1 MSRFPLI
8 PAQAGIQRWVAALA
22 GTSGRGTRT
31 SLTLPAIFICCIAIW
46 MAGAAQAHQ
55 VNLSTARVELRP
67 DRSVAVQVA
76 LKGSDVDR
84 LAGTQIYDA
93 QKDLAD
99 PAKVAASA
107 GPIAAYVSAHVSVAG
122 TDGKDCA
129 RGAPEVMPD
138 GDGVI
143 VRIAFSCQDVP
154 GDLVYRSTV
163 LTASDKSARQVVL
176 IGAGENA
183 PQALLDD
190 THSTLTISAP
200 APSVWSTMQR
210 YLITGI
216 EHIFRGYDHIA
227 FLVAIVLWARRLV
240 PVIKVVTAFTIA
252 HSITLSL
259 AALQIVVIPSAIVEP
274 AIAASIIFVAV
285 ENFFSR
291 NVDGRW
297 KVTFAFGLIHGFGF
311 AGALQEMGLP
321 ANAVVPALA
330 AFNIGVEIGQVAIV
344 SIVVPALILLDRL
357 FAADRTK
364 PVRAAALVYTLSAVI
379 TVLGSYWLVTRVFES

>member
-1 MSRFPLI
+1 MPRPLI
-8 PAQAGIQRWVAALA
+8 PVKAGIRRRLWDWVSDSA
-22 GTSGRGTRT
+22 GTSAKLRCVFA
-31 SLTLPAIFICCIAIW
+31 LIVVVAIAVG
-46 MAGAAQAHQ
+46 GAAQAHQ

-67 DRSVAVQVA
+67 DRTVAVEIA
-76 LKGSDVDR
+76 LKGSDADR

-93 QKDLAD
+93 QKDFAD

-107 GPIAAYVSAHVSVAG
+107 ASIAGYVSAHTDVTG
-122 TDGKDCA
+122 TDGKACA
-129 RGAPEVMPD
+129 RGTAQVVPD

-143 VRIAFSCQDVP
+143 VRNVFSCRNVA

-163 LTASDKSARQVVL
+163 LTASDRSARQVVL

-190 THSTLTISAP
+190 AHTTLTISAP
-200 APSVWSTMQR
+200 APSLWSTMQR
-210 YLITGI
+210 YLVTGI
-216 EHIFRGYDHIA
+216 EHIFLGYDHIA
-227 FLVAIVLWARRLV
+227 FLVAIVLWARRLL

-297 KVTFAFGLIHGFGF
+297 RVTFAFGLIHGFGF
-311 AGALQEMGLP
+311 AGALQELGLP

-344 SIVVPALILLDRL
+344 SIVVPALIVLDRL